1 VPRATLG
8 ADHEEGEAMKIV
20 RTLPTT
26 RLVGLVATVVVVFS
40 ALAALA
46 VAASG
51 SGESLP
57 PPKPLD
63 AAIHDALSTPRPDGV
78 TARIRFTNNL
88 LPSGALLDNAASAL
102 ITGASGRL
110 WVTSDGRAAR
120 LELQSDAGDVQV
132 VWDRPTVTV
141 YDASSNT
148 VYKATLPA
156 DAGGKN
162 GASPDT
168 VAAPTL
174 AEIDHLLCSLGAHA
188 TISAAEPT
196 IVAAQPAYSATLSPR
211 DNGGLLDSLELAWDA
226 AQGVLV
232 RTSVFGR
239 DNSSAALR
247 LEVTDISYGAVP
259 LSDVAVAPPSDAQVV
274 DLGAI
279 GPDSSA
285 GADEASPVT
294 GLDAVRAAA
303 GFPIS
308 APDMLT
314 GLPRREVRLVGG
326 ADSKAA
332 LVVYGEGLGAIVV
345 VERQAD
351 ARHAGGDVLASLPAV
366 SLGGLTAHELSTEL
380 GTILTWRDGEVDYV
394 VAGSV
399 LQSAAEAAARQL
411 R

>member
-1 VPRATLG
+1 
-8 ADHEEGEAMKIV
+8 MKII
-20 RTLPTT
+20 RTLPTA
-26 RLVGLVATVVVVFS
+26 RLIGLVATVVVVFS

-51 SGESLP
+51 SSESP
-57 PPKPLD
+57 PPAKPLD
-63 AAIHDALSTPRPDGV
+63 SAIHDALATARPEGI

-88 LPSGALLDNAASAL
+88 IPSGALLDNVASAL
-102 ITGASGRL
+102 ITGATGRL
-110 WVTSDGRAAR
+110 WVTSDGRAR
-120 LELQSDAGDVQV
+120 LELQSDAGDAQV
-132 VWDRPTVTV
+132 VWGPSTVTV

-148 VYKATLPA
+148 VYKAALPT

-168 VAAPTL
+168 GGPPTL
-174 AEIDHLLCSLGAHA
+174 AEIDDLLSRVGAHA

-196 IVAAQPAYSATLSPR
+196 IAAAQPAYSVTLSPR
-211 DNGGLLDSLELAWDA
+211 DKGGLLDSLELAWDA
-226 AQGVLV
+226 AQGVPL
-232 RTSVFGR
+232 RASVFAR
-239 DNSSAALR
+239 NNASPALR
-247 LEVTDISYGAVP
+247 MEVTDISYGAVP
-259 LSDVAVAPPSDAQVV
+259 LSDVAVEPPSDARVV

-279 GPDSSA
+279 GAKSPT
-285 GADEASPVT
+285 GQDEGSPVT

-303 GFPIS
+303 GFPIV
-308 APDMLT
+308 APDTLA

-332 LVVYGEGLGAIVV
+332 LVVYGEGLGAIFV

-351 ARHAGGDVLASLPAV
+351 AQQAGGGPLASLPAV
-366 SLGGLTAHELSTEL
+366 SLGGITAHELSTQL
-380 GTILTWRDGEVDYV
+380 GTILTWRDSDVDYV

-399 LQSAAEAAARQL
+399 PQSAAETAARQL